1 MISQKDAVTN
11 VVMSVFPNYELGGEV
26 ILSDIMT
33 SEQKN
38 TIREKLVAGFRS
50 GQVQMS
56 SEASEKYAYD
66 TELKKYVSGL
76 LDNWIRKNPQFNNGQ
91 AYSTKNPGSRSGSG
105 DATIKALK
113 ALLKTVS
120 DTETKNE
127 VQQAIDSRLAEI
139 KPEAKVE
146 INVDALPEHLRHLV
160 G

>member
-1 MISQKDAVTN
+1 MISQKDAVTQ
-11 VVMSVFPNYELGGEV
+11 VVMSVVPNYELGGEV
-26 ILSDIMT
+26 VLSDIIT

-38 TIREKLVAGFRS
+38 TMKEKLVAGFRS

-56 SEASEKYAYD
+56 AEASDKYAFD
-66 TELKKYVSGL
+66 SELKKYVSGL

-91 AYSTKNPGSRSGSG
+91 SYTTKNPGSRSGSG
-105 DATIKALK
+105 DAQIKALK
-113 ALLKTVS
+113 ALLKTVT
-120 DTETKNE
+120 DAETKTQ
-127 VQQAIDSRLAEI
+127 VQQAIDARLAEI